1 MLRFRRFLT
10 CFTGIGN
17 PEPKYAGTRH
27 NVGLIFLD
35 LLKNRFDPQ
44 QLHPYKTSSIVQA
57 KYCQP
62 SLEVV
67 MIRSDGN
74 YMNLS
79 GKTVVPMWNRLPHR
93 HHVTHVVIHDELSL
107 PLGKVQLRKPGTSLR
122 GHNGLKSIQSCW
134 KNDNFY
140 RLSVGIGRPLQRDST
155 VVSDY
160 VLSKFDDQELR
171 VLRTNSL
178 KLALE
183 KIGHLVSKD

>member
-1 MLRFRRFLT
+1 MLQFRRRLT

-44 QLHPYKTSSIVQA
+44 QLHPYRTSSIAPA

-62 SLEVV
+62 SLQLV

-93 HHVTHVVIHDELSL
+93 SHVAHVVIHDELSL

-122 GHNGLKSIQSCW
+122 GHNGLKSIQNCW
-134 KNDNFY
+134 RNDGFY
-140 RLSVGIGRPLQRDST
+140 RLSVGIGRPPQRDSN

-160 VLSKFDDQELR
+160 VLSKFNDQELEI
-171 VLRTNSL
+171 LQTKSL
-178 KLALE
+178 QAAWE
-183 KIGHLVSKD
+183 RIGHLANK